1 VCPSSGGVLTS
12 CGMQIAFL
20 VDLYDIPA
28 ELVVNS
34 DQTGIPLVPSSDYTR
49 APKGAKDVSTHGHGD
64 KRQITIVPS
73 TAATGESLP
82 LQVIYQGK
90 TQQSLPSIM
99 KRSGAKF
106 AGALLLSTS
115 VRLQALQILARFLI
129 VLRARSACVC
139 PLHLPF
145 VQTSRVCG

>member
-1 VCPSSGGVLTS
+1 
-12 CGMQIAFL
+12 MQIAHL
-20 VDLYDIPA
+20 VDLYEIPA

-73 TAATGESLP
+73 TAANGESLP

-90 TQQSLPSIM
+90 TQQSLPPIM

-106 AGALLLSTS
+106 AGEILLL
-115 VRLQALQILARFLI
+115 
-129 VLRARSACVC
+129 
-139 PLHLPF
+139 F
-145 VQTSRVCG
+145 VTRTPSY